1 MPQSSDASPVQ
12 PVDSGSRPVVLAQAQ
27 PASPVVTQEGQA
39 ARPTLQPA
47 VPAVPAA
54 EAPAPSGGPAGPQ
67 APVAAAAQT
76 VTPNPPPAGET
87 VIVPVPAGAT
97 VVLTDPAFDPDVARY
112 VVDGDDLVITL
123 GNGGILRLD
132 GFFAHGELP
141 PTLSVLGG
149 PAQSAT
155 DLLAGAEQVP
165 QVEPAAGPAAAAPA
179 HGGGASF
186 SPFEIGDL
194 GQGLAPTGP
203 LGPTALAFGA
213 TFPTPEPGIA
223 GGAGQ
228 PPGPEVGLP
237 PLISVQPF
245 RVGTFAEIGIGFQ
258 PHSSR
263 YLPGLREGRAVDPN
277 GVDPENLRLDAAR
290 EVTVIFEEE
299 GADYL
304 NSLGFFVVDADGTV
318 RDVRPVFPIVNGSR
332 FDPDFPSER
341 DGRGPLVEGESVVS
355 LGVLP
360 AGTRFGFFLL
370 PDGAKRNRGFED
382 LLESGRFEL
391 RDARTGGVLD
401 VDDPRAKPQLV
412 HVADDGTV
420 TVLKGSPFLTVDPTP
435 RDPAD
440 NPLHPDGAGKT
451 VSGWNGREGDYVIG
465 FEDLQIRH
473 SDQDFNDVVFR
484 VHYGPVY
491 QRFIFWKDHADND
504 FGVRITDPDSTHLSG
519 AEVFFVSGQRPGDR
533 LERVGFADS
542 DGDGI
547 LDGTNISMVRN
558 ADGSLTFS
566 GVDTIRNYERVLN
579 QIVFETDSNRAGDRV
594 IGFRVT
600 DAEGHVSAT
609 DTTRI
614 DLLDNLIV
622 GTEGDDVLRAGT
634 KIFALSGR
642 GGDDVLIGN
651 GSANFLDG
659 GDGDDVLR
667 GGDGDDVLNGG
678 PGNDTLIGGPGADVF
693 MVTALGDGTDT
704 ILDFDR
710 SEGDRLDLGRLLAG
724 SGWDGPGSP
733 TAGDFVRVERIDLDG
748 DGVNDDVRVD
758 VDLDGSGSLHAFH
771 PVFVLNDPIGLSPGP
786 LTIADLA

>member
-1 MPQSSDASPVQ
+1 MPQTSDASPAR
-12 PVDSGSRPVVLAQAQ
+12 PTLDTDRPVVLAQAQ
-27 PASPVVTQEGQA
+27 PAAPVVTQEEQA
-39 ARPTLQPA
+39 AGAAPAPQPL
-47 VPAVPAA
+47 VPGAPAA
-54 EAPAPSGGPAGPQ
+54 EASASARQPAGPE
-67 APVAAAAQT
+67 APVAAAVRT
-76 VTPNPPPAGET
+76 ITPTPPPAGET
-87 VIVPVPAGAT
+87 VIVPVPAGAM

-165 QVEPAAGPAAAAPA
+165 QVEPAAGPGAAAPA
-179 HGGGASF
+179 HGGGAGF
-186 SPFEIGDL
+186 SPFEAGDIGE
-194 GQGLAPTGP
+194 GLAPTGP

-213 TFPTPEPGIA
+213 TFPTPEAGIA
-223 GGAGQ
+223 GGPAGPAPGE
-228 PPGPEVGLP
+228 PPV
-237 PLISVQPF
+237 ITVKAF
-245 RVGTFAEIGIGFQ
+245 RRGTFAEMGIGFQ
-258 PHSSR
+258 PHSSKH
-263 YLPGLREGRAVDPN
+263 LPDLQEGRAVDPN
-277 GVDPENLRLDAAR
+277 GVDQRNLRLDAAR

-299 GADYL
+299 GANFR
-304 NSLGFFVVDADGTV
+304 NSLGFFVLQRDGTV
-318 RDVRPVFPIVNGSR
+318 GDVRAVFPDVNGSR
-332 FDPDFPSER
+332 YDPSFPTER
-341 DGRGPLVEGESVVS
+341 DGTGPLVEGESAVS

-370 PDGAKRNRGFED
+370 PDGADRNRGLAR
-382 LLESGRFEL
+382 LLSEGHFEL
-391 RDARTGGVLD
+391 RDARTDDVLD
-401 VDDPRAKPQLV
+401 VDDPAAKPQLV

-420 TVLKGSPFLTVDPTP
+420 TVLKGTPFLTVDPTP
-435 RDPAD
+435 ADPAD

-465 FEDLQIRH
+465 FEDLRIVH

-491 QRFIFWKDHADND
+491 QRFIFWNDHADDD
-504 FGVRITDPDSTHLSG
+504 FGVRISDPDSTHLSG
-519 AEVFFVSGQRPGDR
+519 AEVFFVSGRRAGDR

-558 ADGSLTFS
+558 PDGSLTFT
-566 GVDTIRNYERVLN
+566 GVDTIRNYEKVLN
-579 QIVFETDSNRAGDRV
+579 QIVFETDSDRPGDRV

-600 DAEGHVSAT
+600 DAEGHVSGT
-609 DTTRI
+609 NTTRI

-622 GTEGDDVLRAGT
+622 GTEGDDVLHAGN

-651 GSANFLDG
+651 GANNFLDG
-659 GDGDDVLR
+659 GDGDDRLR

-678 PGNDTLIGGPGADVF
+678 PGNDTLIGGPGADTF
-693 MVTALGDGTDT
+693 MVTALGDGRDT
-704 ILDFDR
+704 ILDFNR
-710 SEGDRLDLGRLLAG
+710 AEGDRLDLDRLLKG
-724 SGWDGPGSP
+724 SGWGGPDSP
-733 TAGDFVRVERIDLDG
+733 AAGDFVRVERIDRDG
-748 DGVNDDVRVD
+748 DGVNDDVRVS

-771 PVFVLNDPIGLSPGP
+771 PVFVLNDPTGLSPGP